1 MPVVETDGRLVG
13 IVDVLKLTYATLEQ
27 VSFSNSDASAKRKL
41 TLRQIESM
49 SEDRSSES
57 GPMWGKF
64 FDTLGAAGAGDDDS
78 TSVTSHSERP
88 DTPSRP
94 LHNRGLSSVTSPMSE
109 VMPNDSA
116 SAVDENASDVGKTGG
131 ASSVAPPS
139 LPVDDGTYVFK
150 FRTPSGR
157 THRFQ
162 ARHDSYDLL
171 RDIVHGKLVNDPF
184 FSHPGEDVPEGTTIH
199 LPDPAAFSLS
209 YTDDEGDLVTMT
221 ADGDVA
227 DAVRIARGQKS
238 DRVVLLVDGGK
249 VWEDAARDIGGET
262 AVEKLKVI
270 EHEVKDVEKE
280 EEHMAEKSADPAHEP
295 TYGQKGT
302 VHSHS
307 KPVVPGDLIG
317 GVLPKDMVLP
327 AAIGF
332 LGVVIL
338 GVFIASKSSK

>member
-1 MPVVETDGRLVG
+1 
-13 IVDVLKLTYATLEQ
+13 
-27 VSFSNSDASAKRKL
+27 
-41 TLRQIESM
+41 M
-49 SEDRSSES
+49 SEDKGSSES

-64 FDTLGAAGAGDDDS
+64 FDNLNAAGADDD
-78 TSVTSHSERP
+78 TASVVSQSDRP

-94 LHNRGLSSVTSPMSE
+94 LHNRGLSSVTSPISE

-116 SAVDENASDVGKTGG
+116 SAVDENTSEVVGKPG
-131 ASSVAPPS
+131 ASSVAPAP

-162 ARHDSYDLL
+162 ARHDSYELL

-184 FSHPGEDVPEGTTIH
+184 FHPDSLPEGTSIH
-199 LPDPAAFSLS
+199 LPDPATFTLS
-209 YTDDEGDLVTMT
+209 YTDDEGDSVTMT

-249 VWEDAARDIGGET
+249 VWEDAARDIGGEP
-262 AVEKLKVI
+262 AVEKLIVNEK
-270 EHEVKDVEKE
+270 EVVGLEKE
-280 EEHMAEKSADPAHEP
+280 EEQMEAPAADPAHEP
-295 TYGQKGT
+295 TFGQKGT
-302 VHSHS
+302 VHSHGPS
-307 KPVVPGDLIG
+307 PGTPGVPELIG

-338 GVFIASKSSK
+338 GVFIASRSSK

>member
-1 MPVVETDGRLVG
+1 MNEG
-13 IVDVLKLTYATLEQ
+13 A
-27 VSFSNSDASAKRKL
+27 SD
-41 TLRQIESM
+41 
-49 SEDRSSES
+49 S

-64 FDTLGAAGAGDDDS
+64 FDNLGAAGADDDS
-78 TSVTSHSERP
+78 VSVTSHSERP

-94 LHNRGLSSVTSPMSE
+94 NLHHRGLSSVTSPISE

-116 SAVDENASDVGKTGG
+116 SAVDENASDVGRQGG
-131 ASSVAPPS
+131 AASSVAPPS

-162 ARHDSYDLL
+162 ARHDSFDLL
-171 RDIVHGKLVNDPF
+171 HDIVHGKLVNDPF
-184 FSHPGEDVPEGTTIH
+184 FSGENAKEGDAIH
-199 LPDPAAFSLS
+199 LPDPAAFTLS

-249 VWEDAARDIGGET
+249 VWEDAARDIGGEV
-262 AVEKLKVI
+262 AVEKLK
-270 EHEVKDVEKE
+270 EVEQEIKGVEEEEKKMEEKE
-280 EEHMAEKSADPAHEP
+280 ADPAVEP
-295 TYGQKGT
+295 TFGAKGV
-302 VHSHS
+302 VHSHGPS
-307 KPVVPGDLIG
+307 PGTPGQPELVMG
-317 GVLPKDMVLP
+317 LPKDLVLP

-338 GVFIASKSSK
+338 GVFFASRSSK